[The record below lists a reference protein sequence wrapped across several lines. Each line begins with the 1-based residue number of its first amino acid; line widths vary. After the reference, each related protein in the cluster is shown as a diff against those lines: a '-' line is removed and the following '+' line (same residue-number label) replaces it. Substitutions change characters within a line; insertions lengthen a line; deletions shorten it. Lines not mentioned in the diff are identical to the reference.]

1 MNLPDNVA
9 PVELPPTLNPAAAG
23 APIGLPSTIGDLAS
37 YDFNVGPHVKARTVV
52 KELERRPELPGVLVL
67 DRHVCIGMASRHKC
81 FEMLS
86 RPYGVEV
93 FLNRPIQT
101 LCKELAIAPTFLPA
115 QTRIDDA
122 VQSALD
128 RPFEQ
133 LYEPVIAQFDG
144 GALKLLD
151 LHVLLLAQSR
161 LLANANSLVRQQIEI
176 GRALSSTLELQE
188 VLDMILH
195 HMAEII
201 PYDRA
206 GIMLQNG
213 PVLEFI
219 AARGFPPQADIR
231 QMRVD
236 ILESDIYQEMC
247 YTQQP
252 ISIPDVSQQ
261 PDWRYMDGLAAARA
275 WAGLPL
281 IHSGYVIGM
290 LSLTRLA
297 ADDYSQD
304 ELALA
309 QTFAGQ
315 AAIALQNARL
325 YAEIKRFNQELE
337 SKVQE
342 RTEALQAAC
351 AKLERLDR
359 TKSDFIGVA
368 SHELRTPLTV
378 MSGYTQMLR
387 SDPAIQANQNH
398 SQMLMGIYA
407 GITRLHQVVNSML
420 DVIKIDSRNLQLC
433 CKTFDLGRLINSLQD
448 EFAPLAAERHQM
460 LSVQDV
466 ESLPPIEGDSD
477 ALYTVFY
484 HLIVNAIKY
493 TPVGGGVTISAHQ
506 PDMDWIEI
514 VVSDTGI
521 GIDPAH
527 HELIFEKFYQTGQ
540 VLLHSSGKTKFKG
553 GGPGLGLAIAR
564 GIVEAHGGKIWVE
577 SVRQDELVCPGSQ
590 FHVRLPIGG
599 N

>member
-1 MNLPDNVA
+1 MSFTLA
-9 PVELPPTLNPAAAG
+9 EPPLLANQAEAG
-23 APIGLPSTIGDLAS
+23 SHAGLPSTIGDLTS
-37 YDFNVGPHVKARTVV
+37 YDFNVGPHVEARAVV
-52 KELERRPELPGVLVL
+52 SELERRPELPGVLVL
-67 DRHVCIGMASRHKC
+67 DRHVCIGMASRRRC

-93 FLNRPIQT
+93 FLNRSIQT
-101 LCKELAIAPTFLPA
+101 LCKELAFAPTFLPA
-115 QTRIDDA
+115 STRIDDA

-133 LYEPVIAQFDG
+133 LYEPVIIQFDG
-144 GALKLLD
+144 GAMKLLD

-161 LLANANSLVRQQIEI
+161 LPANANSLVRQQIEI
-176 GRALSSTLELQE
+176 GRALSSTLELE

-213 PVLEFI
+213 IVLEFV
-219 AARGFPPQADIR
+219 AARGFPPQADTR
-231 QMRVD
+231 QMRVNV
-236 ILESDIYQEMC
+236 LESDIYQEMC

-252 ISIPDVSQQ
+252 VSIPDVSQR
-261 PDWRYMDGLAAARA
+261 PDWRFMDGIAAACA
-275 WAGLPL
+275 WAGIPL

-290 LSLTRLA
+290 LSLTRLTF
-297 ADDYSQD
+297 DDYSQD

-337 SKVQE
+337 GKVQE
-342 RTEALQAAC
+342 RTEALQTAYD
-351 AKLERLDR
+351 KLERLDR

-387 SDPAIQANQNH
+387 SDAAIQANQNH
-398 SQMLMGIYA
+398 SQMLTGIYT
-407 GITRLHQVVNSML
+407 GITRLHEVVNSML
-420 DVIKIDSRNLQLC
+420 DVAKIDSRNLQLC
-433 CKTFDLGRLINSLQD
+433 CKAFDLGGLLESLQN
-448 EFAPLAAERHQM
+448 EFAPLAAERRQT
-460 LSVQDV
+460 LTVQDAGD
-466 ESLPPIEGDSD
+466 LMIEGDRD
-477 ALYTVFY
+477 ALRKVFY
-484 HLIVNAIKY
+484 HLLINAIKY
-493 TPVGGGVTISAHQ
+493 TPDGGQITLAAHQ
-506 PDMDWIEI
+506 PETGWLEFI
-514 VVSDTGI
+514 VSDTGI
-521 GIDPAH
+521 GIDLAH

-540 VLLHSSGKTKFKG
+540 VALHSSSKTKFKG

-564 GIVEAHGGKIWVE
+564 GIVEAHGGKIWVK
-577 SVRQDELVCPGSQ
+577 SPRQDEVTCPGSQ
-590 FHVRLPIGG
+590 FHVWLPFTKPTEEL
-599 N
+599 